1 MTSDDPAP
9 DPLHSTATQLRLA
22 TFRLA
27 RRLRSVRAVDS
38 RNSAMSDA
46 QLAVLAALRAHG
58 RHSLTAL
65 AERER
70 VTAPT
75 MSALVTGLEEQ
86 GYAVRIPD
94 GQDRR
99 RVHVEI
105 TEAGDAVVV
114 ETFERR
120 TALLMA
126 EITEL
131 GLTPAELRTLHEASG
146 LMRKLAEL

>member
-1 MTSDDPAP
+1 MDDER
-9 DPLHSTATQLRLA
+9 LHETASELRLA

-38 RNSAMSDA
+38 RNTAMSDA

-65 AERER
+65 ADRER

-75 MSALVTGLEEQ
+75 MSAVVTGLEEQ
-86 GYAVRIPD
+86 GYVTRIPD
-94 GQDRR
+94 DQDRR

-105 TEAGDAVVV
+105 TRAGEKVVT

-120 TALLMA
+120 TRLIMT

-131 GLTPAELRTLHEASG
+131 DLTDDELRVLHEASI

>member
-1 MTSDDPAP
+1 MDAER
-9 DPLHSTATQLRLA
+9 LHETAAELRLA

-27 RRLRSVRAVDS
+27 RRLRTVRAVDS
-38 RNSAMSDA
+38 RNAAMSDA

-58 RHSLTAL
+58 RHSVTAL
-65 AERER
+65 ADRER

-75 MSALVTGLEEQ
+75 MSSVVTGLEEQ
-86 GYAVRIPD
+86 GYVTRIPD
-94 GQDRR
+94 EVDRR

-105 TEAGDAVVV
+105 TPSGESIVTQ
-114 ETFERR
+114 TFERR
-120 TALLMA
+120 TRLLME

-131 GLTPAELRTLHEASG
+131 DLAEDELRILHEASI

>member
-1 MTSDDPAP
+1 MDAER
-9 DPLHSTATQLRLA
+9 LHETATELRLA

-38 RNSAMSDA
+38 RNAAMSDA

-65 AERER
+65 ADRER

-75 MSALVTGLEEQ
+75 MSALVTGLEEH

-94 GQDRR
+94 DQDRR

-105 TEAGDAVVV
+105 TPAGESVVA

-120 TALLMA
+120 TQLIMA

-131 GLTPAELRTLHEASG
+131 ELTEDELGVLHEASI

>member
-1 MTSDDPAP
+1 MESEN
-9 DPLHSTATQLRLA
+9 LHTTAAELRLA

-27 RRLRSVRAVDS
+27 RRLRSVPAVDS
-38 RNSAMSDA
+38 RNAAMSDA

-65 AERER
+65 ADRER

-75 MSALVTGLEEQ
+75 MSSVVTGLEEQ
-86 GYAVRIPD
+86 GYVVRIPD
-94 GQDRR
+94 DQDRR

-105 TEAGDAVVV
+105 TPAGEQIVLQ
-114 ETFERR
+114 TFERR
-120 TALLMA
+120 TRLLMD

-131 GLTPAELRTLHEASG
+131 DFTEDELRVLHEASV

>member
-1 MTSDDPAP
+1 MDDER
-9 DPLHSTATQLRLA
+9 LHETATELRLA

-38 RNSAMSDA
+38 RNAAMSDA
-46 QLAVLAALRAHG
+46 QLGVLAALRAHG

-65 AERER
+65 ADRER
-70 VTAPT
+70 VTSPT
-75 MSALVTGLEEQ
+75 MSSVVTGLEEQ
-86 GYAVRIPD
+86 GYVTRIPD
-94 GQDRR
+94 DLDRR

-105 TEAGDAVVV
+105 TPAGERVVE

-120 TALLMA
+120 TQLIMA

-131 GLTPAELRTLHEASG
+131 GFTEDELSLLHEASV

>member
-1 MTSDDPAP
+1 MTSEN
-9 DPLHSTATQLRLA
+9 LHETATELRLA

-38 RNSAMSDA
+38 RNTAMSDA
-46 QLAVLAALRAHG
+46 QLGVLAALRAHG

-65 AERER
+65 ADRER

-75 MSALVTGLEEQ
+75 MSAVVTGLEEQ
-86 GYAVRIPD
+86 GYVTRIPD
-94 GQDRR
+94 DQDRR

-105 TEAGDAVVV
+105 TAAGEKVVV
-114 ETFERR
+114 ETLERR
-120 TALLMA
+120 TELLVA

-131 GLTPAELRTLHEASG
+131 GLTGRELTVLHEASI

>member
-1 MTSDDPAP
+1 MDEER
-9 DPLHSTATQLRLA
+9 LHETASELRLA

-38 RNSAMSDA
+38 RNAAMSDA

-65 AERER
+65 ADRER

-75 MSALVTGLEEQ
+75 MSAVVTGLEEQ
-86 GYAVRIPD
+86 GYVTRIPD
-94 GQDRR
+94 DQDRR

-105 TEAGDAVVV
+105 TPAGETVVT

-120 TALLMA
+120 TRLIMT

-131 GLTPAELRTLHEASG
+131 DLTDDELRVLHEASI

>member
-1 MTSDDPAP
+1 MDDER
-9 DPLHSTATQLRLA
+9 LHETATELRLA

-38 RNSAMSDA
+38 RNIAMSDA
-46 QLAVLAALRAHG
+46 QLGALAALRAHG

-65 AERER
+65 ADRER

-86 GYAVRIPD
+86 GYVTRIPD
-94 GQDRR
+94 DQDRR

-105 TEAGDAVVV
+105 TAAGEQVVA

-120 TALLMA
+120 TRLLMA

-131 GLTPAELRTLHEASG
+131 DFTVDELDLLHRASI

>member
-1 MTSDDPAP
+1 MDAER
-9 DPLHSTATQLRLA
+9 LHETATELRLA

-38 RNSAMSDA
+38 RNAAMSDA

-58 RHSLTAL
+58 RHSVTAL
-65 AERER
+65 ADRER

-75 MSALVTGLEEQ
+75 MSSVVTGLEEQ
-86 GYAVRIPD
+86 GYVTRIPD
-94 GQDRR
+94 DVDRR

-105 TEAGDAVVV
+105 TPAGESIVTQ
-114 ETFERR
+114 TFERR
-120 TALLMA
+120 TRLLME

-131 GLTPAELRTLHEASG
+131 DLTADELRILHEASI

>member
-1 MTSDDPAP
+1 MDTDR
-9 DPLHSTATQLRLA
+9 LHETAAELRLA

-27 RRLRSVRAVDS
+27 RRLRSVRAVDR
-38 RNSAMSDA
+38 RNTTMSDA
-46 QLAVLAALRAHG
+46 QMGVLSALRAHG

-75 MSALVTGLEEQ
+75 MSAVVTVLEDQ
-86 GYAVRIPD
+86 GYVNRIPD
-94 GQDRR
+94 DQDRR

-105 TEAGDAVVV
+105 TPSGEQIVLQ
-114 ETFERR
+114 TSERR
-120 TALLMA
+120 TQLIMD
-126 EITEL
+126 EITQLEL
-131 GLTPAELRTLHEASG
+131 TDDELDVLHRAST

>member
-1 MTSDDPAP
+1 MDDER
-9 DPLHSTATQLRLA
+9 LHETASELRLA

-38 RNSAMSDA
+38 RNTAMSDA

-58 RHSLTAL
+58 GHSLTAL
-65 AERER
+65 ADRER

-75 MSALVTGLEEQ
+75 MSAVVTGLEEQ
-86 GYAVRIPD
+86 GYVTRIPD
-94 GQDRR
+94 DQDRR

-105 TEAGDAVVV
+105 TRAGEKVVT

-120 TALLMA
+120 TRLIMT

-131 GLTPAELRTLHEASG
+131 DLTDDELRVLHEASI

>member
-1 MTSDDPAP
+1 MEADH
-9 DPLHSTATQLRLA
+9 LHETAAELRLA

-27 RRLRSVRAVDS
+27 RRLRTVRAVDS
-38 RNSAMSDA
+38 RNATMSDA

-58 RHSLTAL
+58 RHSVTAL
-65 AERER
+65 ADRER

-75 MSALVTGLEEQ
+75 MSSVVTGLEEQ
-86 GYAVRIPD
+86 GYVTRIPD
-94 GQDRR
+94 EVDRR

-105 TEAGDAVVV
+105 TPAGESIVTQ
-114 ETFERR
+114 TFERR
-120 TALLMA
+120 TRLLMA

-131 GLTPAELRTLHEASG
+131 DLTEDELRILHEASI

>member
-1 MTSDDPAP
+1 MDAER
-9 DPLHSTATQLRLA
+9 LHETATELRLA

-38 RNSAMSDA
+38 RNTAMSDA

-65 AERER
+65 ADRER

-86 GYAVRIPD
+86 GYATRVPD
-94 GQDRR
+94 DQDRR

-105 TEAGDAVVV
+105 TPAGEEIVAATV
-114 ETFERR
+114 ERR
-120 TALLMA
+120 TQLLMA
-126 EITEL
+126 EIVEL
-131 GLTPAELRTLHEASG
+131 HLSEHELRTLHEASV

>member
-1 MTSDDPAP
+1 MTSEN
-9 DPLHSTATQLRLA
+9 LHETATELRLA

-38 RNSAMSDA
+38 RNTAMSDA
-46 QLAVLAALRAHG
+46 QLGVLAALRAHG

-65 AERER
+65 ADRER

-86 GYAVRIPD
+86 GYAIRIPD
-94 GQDRR
+94 DQDRR
-99 RVHVEI
+99 RVPVDI
-105 TEAGDAVVV
+105 TPAGESIVV

-120 TALLMA
+120 TQLLMT
-126 EITEL
+126 EI
-131 GLTPAELRTLHEASG
+131 AELDLTEDELRILHEASI

>member
-1 MTSDDPAP
+1 MDDER
-9 DPLHSTATQLRLA
+9 LHETASELRLA

-58 RHSLTAL
+58 IHSLTAL
-65 AERER
+65 ADRER
-70 VTAPT
+70 VTSPT
-75 MSALVTGLEEQ
+75 MSAVVTGLEEQ
-86 GYAVRIPD
+86 GYVTRIPD
-94 GQDRR
+94 EQDRR

-105 TEAGDAVVV
+105 TPAGEEVVA

-120 TALLMA
+120 TRLIMS

-131 GLTPAELRTLHEASG
+131 DLTAEQLAVLHEASI

>member
-1 MTSDDPAP
+1 MDDER
-9 DPLHSTATQLRLA
+9 LHETASELRLA

-38 RNSAMSDA
+38 RNAAMSDA

-65 AERER
+65 ADRER

-75 MSALVTGLEEQ
+75 MSAVVTGLEEQ
-86 GYAVRIPD
+86 GYVTRIPD
-94 GQDRR
+94 DQDRR

-105 TEAGDAVVV
+105 TPAGETVVT

-120 TALLMA
+120 TRLIMT

-131 GLTPAELRTLHEASG
+131 DLTDDELRVLHEASI

>member
-1 MTSDDPAP
+1 MDDEQ
-9 DPLHSTATQLRLA
+9 LHETAAQLRLA

-38 RNSAMSDA
+38 RNAVMSDA

-58 RHSLTAL
+58 RHSLSAL
-65 AERER
+65 ADRER

-75 MSALVTGLEEQ
+75 MSSVVTGLEEQ
-86 GYAVRIPD
+86 GYAIRIPD
-94 GQDRR
+94 DQDRR

-105 TEAGDAVVV
+105 TPAGEEVVNS
-114 ETFERR
+114 TFERR
-120 TALLMA
+120 TRLLMD

-131 GLTPAELRTLHEASG
+131 DLSADELRTLHEASG

>member
-1 MTSDDPAP
+1 MDDER
-9 DPLHSTATQLRLA
+9 LHETASELRLA

-38 RNSAMSDA
+38 RNTAMSDA

-65 AERER
+65 ADRER

-75 MSALVTGLEEQ
+75 MSAVVTGLEEQ
-86 GYAVRIPD
+86 GYVTRIPD
-94 GQDRR
+94 DQDRR

-105 TEAGDAVVV
+105 TAAGEKVVT

-120 TALLMA
+120 TRLIMT

-131 GLTPAELRTLHEASG
+131 DLTGDELRVLHEASI

>member
-1 MTSDDPAP
+1 MDDER
-9 DPLHSTATQLRLA
+9 LHETASELRLA

-38 RNSAMSDA
+38 RNAAMSDA

-65 AERER
+65 ADRER

-75 MSALVTGLEEQ
+75 MSAVVTGLEEQ
-86 GYAVRIPD
+86 GYVTRIPD
-94 GQDRR
+94 DQDRR

-105 TEAGDAVVV
+105 TPAGETVVT

-120 TALLMA
+120 TRLIMT

-131 GLTPAELRTLHEASG
+131 DHTDDELRVLHEASI

>member
-1 MTSDDPAP
+1 MTTEN
-9 DPLHSTATQLRLA
+9 LHETATELRLA

-38 RNSAMSDA
+38 RNTAMSDA
-46 QLAVLAALRAHG
+46 QLGVLAALRAHG

-65 AERER
+65 ADRER

-75 MSALVTGLEEQ
+75 MSAVVTGLEEQ
-86 GYAVRIPD
+86 GYVTRIPD
-94 GQDRR
+94 DQDRR

-105 TEAGDAVVV
+105 TAAGEKVVV
-114 ETFERR
+114 ETLERR
-120 TALLMA
+120 TELLVA

-131 GLTPAELRTLHEASG
+131 GLTSRELTVLHEASI

>member
-1 MTSDDPAP
+1 MDDER
-9 DPLHSTATQLRLA
+9 LHETATQLRLA

-38 RNSAMSDA
+38 QNATMSDA

-65 AERER
+65 ADRER

-86 GYAVRIPD
+86 SYVTRIPD
-94 GQDRR
+94 DQDRR

-105 TEAGDAVVV
+105 TPAGEKVVA
-114 ETFERR
+114 ETVERR
-120 TALLMA
+120 TQLIMT
-126 EITEL
+126 EITALDLTTDEL
-131 GLTPAELRTLHEASG
+131 ATLHKASI
-146 LMRKLAEL
+146 LMRKLAER

>member
-1 MTSDDPAP
+1 MTSEN
-9 DPLHSTATQLRLA
+9 LHETATELRLA

-27 RRLRSVRAVDS
+27 RRLRAVRAVDS
-38 RNSAMSDA
+38 RNTAMSDA

-65 AERER
+65 ADRER

-75 MSALVTGLEEQ
+75 MSSLVTGLEEQ
-86 GYAVRIPD
+86 GYATRIPD
-94 GQDRR
+94 DQDRR

-105 TEAGDAVVV
+105 TPAGETIVA

-120 TALLMA
+120 TQLLMA

-131 GLTPAELRTLHEASG
+131 HLTDDELRILHEASM

>member
-1 MTSDDPAP
+1 MTSEN
-9 DPLHSTATQLRLA
+9 LHETATELRLA

-38 RNSAMSDA
+38 RNAAMSDA
-46 QLAVLAALRAHG
+46 QLGVLAALRAHG

-65 AERER
+65 ADRER

-75 MSALVTGLEEQ
+75 MSAVVTGLEEQ
-86 GYAVRIPD
+86 GYVTRIPD
-94 GQDRR
+94 DQDRR

-105 TEAGDAVVV
+105 TPAGEKVVA
-114 ETFERR
+114 ETLQRR
-120 TALLMA
+120 TELLVA

-131 GLTPAELRTLHEASG
+131 GLTGRELTVLHEASI